1 MNITLSAHQANTGTG
16 YTLTAPDSMQLYFG
30 WNANLALQRVI
41 RLQQLIPLTKSCDRI
56 RRFKLNFNTTEPADF
71 HARLKFVGMSLDRWG
86 EYQCIF
92 KCYINGIRSQLDV
105 TLPEAFLM
113 QYAGEI
119 PHTIFLSFDA
129 VKLMNQRKRTTP
141 ELFIEDCRDDLPEIL
156 QEMVA

>member
-1 MNITLSAHQANTGTG
+1 MNITLNAYQVNTGTG
-16 YTLTAPDSMQLYFG
+16 YSFTDSTG
-30 WNANLALQRVI
+30 HINLFAWSTDLAIQRVI

-156 QEMVA
+156 QEMAA